1 MLVSRKDMDTSFF
14 LVSHQART
22 IRLNKQ
28 QPTTIGREKYN
39 DVVLNDL
46 LVSRQHAVIRWE
58 KEHFL
63 LKDLKSRNGTY
74 LNNERIEQEPLK
86 DSDLIKI
93 GAYEF
98 YVRAATPMDVEK
110 HLLQERVRIASQET
124 MVDADLG
131 IRFSESGFSGTLS
144 SLALLEV
151 IQTLHQCLKTGVLKI
166 VGDAPVGTGQVFFE
180 DGEIIHAQIAG
191 EEAFAALM
199 VMMYLTDGQFEFQ
212 NDVQSP
218 AHSINQP
225 TMGILLEAC
234 RRKDEAHREN
244 TRS

>member
-1 MLVSRKDMDTSFF
+1 VSRKGTETSFF
-14 LVSHQART
+14 LVSHQAKT

-58 KEHFL
+58 KDHFL

-74 LNNERIEQEPLK
+74 LNNDRIEQEKLN
-86 DSDLIKI
+86 DGDLLKI

-98 YVRAATPMDVEK
+98 YFRAATPMDVEK
-110 HLLQERVRIASQET
+110 HLLQERVRMASQET

-131 IRFSESGFSGTLS
+131 IRFSDSGFSGTLS

-151 IQTLHQCLKTGVLKI
+151 IQTLNQCLKTGVLTI
-166 VGDAPVGTGQVFFE
+166 VGDAAVGLGHIYFE
-180 DGEIIHAQIAG
+180 DGEIVHAQIG
-191 EEAFAALM
+191 SEEAFSALM

-212 NDVQSP
+212 NDVPSP
-218 AHSINQP
+218 VKTINQP